1 MADRRTP
8 FTPRYGP
15 YDRSLRAADS
25 DREAV
30 ADILRDHHVAGRIDS
45 DELQERIDRCYAAKS
60 YADLDAVIADLP
72 HEQPQPSRVRGVWLW
87 PRFAFLPLVLI
98 AIVALSH
105 GHLFW
110 LAIPL
115 AFFFFARPMLWR
127 TSGRSSGWGPFG
139 CAPRGGT
146 YV

>member
-1 MADRRTP
+1 MAH
-8 FTPRYGP
+8 YGP
-15 YDRSLRAADS
+15 HDRSLRAADS

-30 ADILRDHHVAGRIDS
+30 ADILREQHVAGRLDN
-45 DELQERIDRCYAAKS
+45 DELQERIDRCYSAKT
-60 YADLDAVIADLP
+60 YADLDAVVADLP
-72 HEQPQPSRVRGVWLW
+72 HEQPPPSRARGLWLW
-87 PRFAFLPLVLI
+87 PRLAFAPLLLI

-115 AFFFFARPMLWR
+115 VFFFFVRPMLWR
-127 TSGRSSGWGPFG
+127 AGGRRLGPGAFG
-139 CAPRGGT
+139 RAPRHGT

>member
-1 MADRRTP
+1 MAQ
-8 FTPRYGP
+8 YGP
-15 YDRSLRAADS
+15 YDRNLRAADS

-30 ADILRDHHVAGRIDS
+30 ADILREQHVAGRLDN
-45 DELQERIDRCYAAKS
+45 DELQERIDRCYAAKT
-60 YADLDAVIADLP
+60 YAELDAVVADLP
-72 HEQPQPSRVRGVWLW
+72 HEQPQMRRVRGVRYW
-87 PRFAFLPLVLI
+87 PRFAFLPLLLL

-115 AFFFFARPMLWR
+115 GFFLVVRPMMWR
-127 TSGRSSGWGPFG
+127 ARGRRSGWGPFA
-139 CAPRGGT
+139 CAPRHGT

>member
-1 MADRRTP
+1 MAQDHQA
-8 FTPRYGP
+8 FTRNGPR
-15 YDRSLRAADS
+15 DRSLRAADS

-30 ADILRDHHVAGRIDS
+30 AETLREQHVAGRLDTA
-45 DELQERIDRCYAAKS
+45 ELQERIERCYTAKS
-60 YADLDAVIADLP
+60 YADLDAIVADLP
-72 HEQPQPSRVRGVWLW
+72 HQEPDPQRIRSLSSW
-87 PRFAFLPLVLI
+87 PRLALVPLALI
-98 AIVALSH
+98 AIVAVSH

-115 AFFFFARPMLWR
+115 LFFFFVRPMMWR
-127 TSGRSSGWGPFG
+127 ASGRRYGWGHGG